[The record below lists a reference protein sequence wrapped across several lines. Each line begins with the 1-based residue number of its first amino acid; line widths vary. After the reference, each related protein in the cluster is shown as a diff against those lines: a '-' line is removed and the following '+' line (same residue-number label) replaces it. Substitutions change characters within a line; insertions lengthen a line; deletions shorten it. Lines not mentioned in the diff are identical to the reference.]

1 INKLRVSEAK
11 KLLVNT
17 DMSIK
22 DLALLIGYNND
33 QTFSRVFKKLEG
45 ITPGEYRV
53 KVK

>member
-1 INKLRVSEAK
+1 
-11 KLLVNT
+11 
-17 DMSIK
+17 MSIK

-33 QTFSRVFKKLEG
+33 QTFLEYSKLEG